1 MKVKEALQRLGFTLS
16 KQNKPNAT
24 DIEAFNEIVK
34 WISTSNE
41 KIVHD
46 NLLFAKLYLVVLKEF
61 SNVYQSVDFAN
72 KEISKEL
79 SKPLGFHIEKLK
91 QELNFIEL
99 NQYFKSLN
107 LKPTFN
113 EGLNIEEIKSNI
125 EQNKETFKDVDL
137 NLVKE
142 TFTTWDND
150 SIIAHTNYSVNELFN
165 KYKNEP

>member
-1 MKVKEALQRLGFTLS
+1 MKVKEALNRLAFTIQ

-41 KIVHD
+41 KIVND

-61 SNVYQSVDFAN
+61 SNHYQSVDFAN

-79 SKPLGFHIEKLK
+79 SKPLGFHIERLK
-91 QELNFIEL
+91 QQLNSIEL
-99 NQYFKSLN
+99 NEYFKSLN
-107 LKPTFN
+107 LKPTWG
-113 EGLNIEEIKSNI
+113 EGLYKNEIIDNIKL
-125 EQNKETFKDVDL
+125 NKEVFKNVDL
-137 NLVKE
+137 NLLEE
-142 TFTTWDND
+142 TFNTWDND

>member
-1 MKVKEALQRLGFTLS
+1 MTELNALKRLAYTIGN
-16 KQNKPNAT
+16 KNKPNET
-24 DIEAFNEIVK
+24 DGEAINKIIEWF
-34 WISTSNE
+34 TLSNE

-107 LKPTFN
+107 LKPTW
-113 EGLNIEEIKSNI
+113 EHGQGLEEIKSNI
-125 EQNKETFKDVDL
+125 ELNKEVFKNVDL

-142 TFTTWDND
+142 TFSTWDND
-150 SIIAHTNYSVNELFN
+150 SIIAHINYSVNELFN
-165 KYKNEP
+165 KYKNEA